1 MDALTLLK
9 DDHDKVKGMLA
20 KLDKTTERAE
30 VTRAEGLQ
38 ALKQELTI
46 HETIEE
52 EILYP
57 ALKEFAKTR
66 DIALEAYE
74 EHHVVDS
81 ILAEL
86 EQTPVDDETWAAK
99 LTVMKENLEHHI
111 EEEEEEMF
119 KQARQVM
126 DEGDLSELGD
136 RMAARKE
143 ELQTAPADEDQ
154 ARQQPHARD
163 RPSSTR
169 ARVLLRGSPKP
180 SGHRPGHAGPDLVPR
195 HPARVVGCL
204 DLPLPRGAPAGGRDG
219 CGGPA
224 SVPVSRGVACETGRP
239 EVSAGR
245 AFRGGASSAARGV

>member
-9 DDHDKVKGMLA
+9 DDHDKVKGLLD

-30 VTRAEGLQ
+30 VSRTEGLQ
-38 ALKQELTI
+38 ALKQELMI

-66 DIALEAYE
+66 DTALEAYE
-74 EHHVVDS
+74 EHHVVDTV
-81 ILAEL
+81 LAEL

-111 EEEEEEMF
+111 EEEEDEMF

-126 DEGDLSELGD
+126 NEGDLSELGD

-143 ELQTAPADEDQ
+143 ELQTV
-154 ARQQPHARD
+154 H
-163 RPSSTR
+163 
-169 ARVLLRGSPKP
+169 
-180 SGHRPGHAGPDLVPR
+180 SG
-195 HPARVVGCL
+195 
-204 DLPLPRGAPAGGRDG
+204 
-219 CGGPA
+219 
-224 SVPVSRGVACETGRP
+224 
-239 EVSAGR
+239 
-245 AFRGGASSAARGV
+245 

>member
-9 DDHDKVKGMLA
+9 DDHDKVKGMLD

-30 VTRAEGLQ
+30 LTRTEGLQ

-74 EHHVVDS
+74 EHHVVDA

-99 LTVMKENLEHHI
+99 LTVMKENLDHHI
-111 EEEEEEMF
+111 EEEEDEMF

-126 DEGDLSELGD
+126 NESDLSELGD

-143 ELQTAPADEDQ
+143 ELQ
-154 ARQQPHARD
+154 
-163 RPSSTR
+163 
-169 ARVLLRGSPKP
+169 
-180 SGHRPGHAGPDLVPR
+180 
-195 HPARVVGCL
+195 
-204 DLPLPRGAPAGGRDG
+204 
-219 CGGPA
+219 
-224 SVPVSRGVACETGRP
+224 
-239 EVSAGR
+239 
-245 AFRGGASSAARGV
+245 

>member
-9 DDHDKVKGMLA
+9 DDHDKVKGMLD

-30 VTRAEGLQ
+30 LTRTEGLQ

-74 EHHVVDS
+74 EHHVVDTV
-81 ILAEL
+81 LAEL
-86 EQTPVDDETWAAK
+86 DQTPVDDEAWAAK

-126 DEGDLSELGD
+126 DEGELSELGD
-136 RMAARKE
+136 RMVARKE
-143 ELQTAPADEDQ
+143 ELQTV
-154 ARQQPHARD
+154 H
-163 RPSSTR
+163 
-169 ARVLLRGSPKP
+169 
-180 SGHRPGHAGPDLVPR
+180 SG
-195 HPARVVGCL
+195 
-204 DLPLPRGAPAGGRDG
+204 
-219 CGGPA
+219 
-224 SVPVSRGVACETGRP
+224 
-239 EVSAGR
+239 
-245 AFRGGASSAARGV
+245 

>member
-9 DDHDKVKGMLA
+9 DDHDKVKGLLD

-30 VTRAEGLQ
+30 VTRTEGLQ

-74 EHHVVDS
+74 EHHVVDTV
-81 ILAEL
+81 LAEL
-86 EQTPVDDETWAAK
+86 DQTPVDDEAWAAK

-126 DEGDLSELGD
+126 DEGELSELGD

-143 ELQTAPADEDQ
+143 ELQTV
-154 ARQQPHARD
+154 H
-163 RPSSTR
+163 
-169 ARVLLRGSPKP
+169 
-180 SGHRPGHAGPDLVPR
+180 SG
-195 HPARVVGCL
+195 
-204 DLPLPRGAPAGGRDG
+204 
-219 CGGPA
+219 
-224 SVPVSRGVACETGRP
+224 
-239 EVSAGR
+239 
-245 AFRGGASSAARGV
+245 

>member
-9 DDHDKVKGMLA
+9 DDHDKVKGLLD

-30 VTRAEGLQ
+30 VTRTEGLQ

-86 EQTPVDDETWAAK
+86 EKTPVDDETWAAK

-111 EEEEEEMF
+111 EEEEDEMF

-143 ELQTAPADEDQ
+143 ELQTV
-154 ARQQPHARD
+154 H
-163 RPSSTR
+163 
-169 ARVLLRGSPKP
+169 
-180 SGHRPGHAGPDLVPR
+180 SG
-195 HPARVVGCL
+195 
-204 DLPLPRGAPAGGRDG
+204 
-219 CGGPA
+219 
-224 SVPVSRGVACETGRP
+224 
-239 EVSAGR
+239 
-245 AFRGGASSAARGV
+245 